1 MNNIKKK
8 SQGALAKE
16 LVLLFYDRTG
26 LKFTNQN
33 IMVAI
38 KNTKTLMNAGYTYD
52 EIKDTIEYCVANQP
66 ERGIYSFGFIVHEIN
81 KVTTLLKSQNK
92 KIARQTAINKE
103 TFNNYGLQEVSNK
116 DKIKLKESKEE
127 ISIFK

>member
-1 MNNIKKK
+1 MTNKKT
-8 SQGALAKE
+8 QGAQAKE
-16 LVLLFYDRTG
+16 LVLLFYELTG

-66 ERGIYSFGFIVHEIN
+66 EKGIYSFGFIVHEIN
-81 KVTTLLKSQNK
+81 KVTTLLKNQNK
-92 KIARQTAINKE
+92 KIARQTAIDKE
-103 TFNNYGLQEVSNK
+103 VFNNYGLQQVSNK
-116 DKIKLKESKEE
+116 DKVKIKDTKDS